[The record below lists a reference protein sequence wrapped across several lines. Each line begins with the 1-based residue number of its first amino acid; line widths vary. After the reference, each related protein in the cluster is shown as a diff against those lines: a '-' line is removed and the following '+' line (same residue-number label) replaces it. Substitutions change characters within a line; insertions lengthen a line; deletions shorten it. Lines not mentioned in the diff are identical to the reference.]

1 MTVLIYPLPDKSNA
15 GQDKLLHPIPRAFAE
30 IAYFRS
36 YSDDGSTYDSYLWCF
51 ISKKKYVKYCFY
63 SIDCHDRTV
72 EVDLRVISFL
82 RYSSCRQSHGLLLLR
97 RFHLATFQILCSLPM
112 IHVVGYPWI
121 TDNDRYQHCLHN
133 QC

>member
-82 RYSSCRQSHGLLLLR
+82 RYSSCRQTHGLLAPFASLSSCYISDLVFSTHDTCR
-97 RFHLATFQILCSLPM
+97 RLPLDY
-112 IHVVGYPWI
+112 G
-121 TDNDRYQHCLHN
+121 
-133 QC
+133 